1 MKFNQALALLSLLS
15 SRPDGA
21 ITAQTVVRKWNDA
34 YTERLNLRT
43 AQRYLSELSSDG
55 KDSRAVLEVDTGCK
69 EWRYYLRLS
78 EVASWLMTE
87 EVALIQALSLQVV
100 KDTFSGAVIEG
111 LERHLDAA
119 LHLVE
124 GSGQSKRLR
133 DRIRI
138 VPDGIGRLPARVD
151 QKILSGIMDAL
162 GSNQLLRIKYAAV
175 TKKKESSRDINPL
188 GLVAK
193 DGTLYLLGVEGLCD
207 SPIHYAAHRLISVQV
222 LPKRAPSREDF
233 DLDRYIHDSHQLSH
247 VLHSEMSRHQVILK
261 VHTRSLFHFKERPL
275 SEQQSIVESEEH
287 APWAIVTVSIPN
299 TVLLKPF
306 LASFGP
312 DLEVLEPPLLRAE
325 MVSWCTESANLYA
338 GSTQPL

>member
-1 MKFNQALALLSLLS
+1 M
-15 SRPDGA
+15 
-21 ITAQTVVRKWNDA
+21 TAQAIVKKWNDV
-34 YTERLNLRT
+34 YTQKLNLRT
-43 AQRYLSELSSDG
+43 AQRYLSALSSDG
-55 KDSRAVLEVDTGCK
+55 KDGRAVLEVDTECK

-78 EVASWLMTE
+78 EVAGWLITE

-100 KDTFSGAVIEG
+100 KDTFSGTVIEG

-119 LHLVE
+119 LHLIE
-124 GSGQSKRLR
+124 GSGERKRLR

-151 QKILSGIMDAL
+151 HKVLGGIMDAL
-162 GSNQLLRIKYAAV
+162 GSSQLLRVKYAAV
-175 TKKKESSRDINPL
+175 AKKRESSRDINPL

-193 DGTLYLLGVEGLCD
+193 DGTLYLLGVEGLTD
-207 SPIHYAAHRLISVQV
+207 PPVHYAAHRLISVQV
-222 LPKRAPSREDF
+222 LPKRAAPREDF
-233 DLDRYIHDSHQLSH
+233 DLDRYIYDSHQLSH
-247 VLHSEMSRHQVILK
+247 VLHSEMIRHQVILR

-275 SEQQSIVESEEH
+275 SEQQSIVESAEH

-312 DLEVLEPPLLRAE
+312 DLEVLEPTLLRTQMAI
-325 MVSWCTESANLYA
+325 WCSESAKLYA
-338 GSTQPL
+338 SLGAQSQ